1 LEFYTGLI
9 EFNWTLVMQWVTVL
23 VLYLILK
30 RFFFEKVHNFMQERE
45 ASVRDAFENADRV
58 NLQAGEKL
66 SAYQKQLSNIETE
79 GREII
84 KNAKLKAEALAK
96 DITDEANR
104 KANEMIL
111 QAQRE
116 IERERIKAVAE
127 MKEQI
132 AGLAIY
138 AAEKIIEKQ
147 LEQSGQEEIIQR
159 IIEQA
164 GRSEWQN

>member
-1 LEFYTGLI
+1 MEFYTGLI